1 MNTQIKKS
9 TQIFQGILTGIGL
22 WIFGHLL
29 SGRLAFVENME
40 LYPTGPLV
48 ILFPFVFI
56 AACILVAKYSVK
68 TGNDVYYKA
77 SIISFVVPV
86 LCWII
91 FLLLNIITEVKV
103 PVLSSVAEIVLVVF
117 IFPCVPVFSIF
128 WQFLTVIGSNAV
140 GIKMVLPGIVYFLPM
155 LIGMLI
161 SIKIY
166 KDN

>member
-9 TQIFQGILTGIGL
+9 TQIFQGILTAIGL
-22 WIFGHLL
+22 WGFGHLL
-29 SGRLAFVENME
+29 AGRIVLGDDIE

-56 AACILVAKYSVK
+56 AVCILVAKYSVR
-68 TGNDVYYKA
+68 TGKDVYYKA
-77 SIISFVVPV
+77 SIISFAVPV
-86 LCWII
+86 FCWII
-91 FLLLNIITEVKV
+91 YLLLMLLLEVDI
-103 PVLSSVAEIVLVVF
+103 PVLSYVAEISIV
-117 IFPCVPVFSIF
+117 IFMFLIVPVFSIF
-128 WQFLTVIGSNAV
+128 YQFLIVIGSYPEA
-140 GIKMVLPGIVYFLPM
+140 IEMILLSIVYFSPM